1 MNEKEYTSTLHLP
14 KTDFQMKAN
23 LPNKE
28 PKYITK
34 WTEEKIY
41 EKGLEK
47 IKMGKAL
54 YYTMG
59 HLMQMGILI

>member
-28 PKYITK
+28 PKYIEK
-34 WTEEKIY
+34 WTKEKIY
-41 EKGLEK
+41 EKTKEMQLSYC
-47 IKMGKAL
+47 M
-54 YYTMG
+54 MG
-59 HLMQMGILI
+59 HLMQMEIHI

>member
-1 MNEKEYTSTLHLP
+1 MSEKEYTSTLHLP

-28 PKYITK
+28 PKYIKK
-34 WTEEKIY
+34 WAEEKIY

-47 IKMGKAL
+47 NKNGVCVS
-54 YYTMG
+54 
-59 HLMQMGILI
+59 